1 MAEEIM
7 KAEQAQ
13 NLGIYSS
20 IQGDS
25 TDERLAVYTA
35 ISNAEKLA
43 DHVNEI
49 IEVKDVILQPVEMI
63 DKETGEYRAA
73 VRTILIDVDGNAF
86 AATSSGIETSMKSI
100 LSIVGEPTQWEHPI
114 RFKPVRK
121 QGNNGYPF
129 LTLTVA

>member
-1 MAEEIM
+1 MTEEIM

-49 IEVKDVILQPVEMI
+49 IEVKDVILQPV
-63 DKETGEYRAA
+63 
-73 VRTILIDVDGNAF
+73 
-86 AATSSGIETSMKSI
+86 
-100 LSIVGEPTQWEHPI
+100 
-114 RFKPVRK
+114 
-121 QGNNGYPF
+121 
-129 LTLTVA
+129 